1 MLNADRHPSNGPL
14 ALREPAPARA
24 GAGADI
30 ADAFGVDRDGRAS
43 FQQFVDQHR
52 HLMSDYIARRMRG
65 TPELCAEDALQDA
78 LIRMWQQWRHWPE
91 DPERREVYMRQALK
105 VAAVDA
111 IRARYGRNMTRP
123 REYPVNFADLDRCV
137 PAEPSSQ
144 AIVRELGL
152 AIARESLERRPEHR
166 DIERGVLVAAFAA
179 LTDFERRV
187 LFMTARGDNGA
198 QIARDLG
205 VRHQLVRETLMRS
218 RRLMRSLI
226 EHADAGKVSP
236 DEARR
241 LWNLRD
247 GNLSGRPKRE
257 AQRHLDH
264 CTTCKRL
271 AGVEDAVSSAGV
283 RVFLPL
289 PAAIALATKGLAASA
304 TSGAT
309 TGAGSAAPATGA
321 LAATGGGLL
330 SGATAKTAVALGV
343 LALGGSLA
351 GTGKLYRDR
360 DRPQPLSRPA
370 TAVAAKPAAA
380 RAPRRRASQPRK
392 RAKPRRASQPAGS
405 PAPRTTTKSAGA
417 TASRQTTTA
426 APALS
431 TPAPASS
438 ATSPAARRASTP
450 AGGEFVLGGP

>member
-1 MLNADRHPSNGPL
+1 
-14 ALREPAPARA
+14 
-24 GAGADI
+24 
-30 ADAFGVDRDGRAS
+30 
-43 FQQFVDQHR
+43 
-52 HLMSDYIARRMRG
+52 
-65 TPELCAEDALQDA
+65 
-78 LIRMWQQWRHWPE
+78 
-91 DPERREVYMRQALK
+91 MRQALK

-166 DIERGVLVAAFAA
+166 DIERSVLVAAFAA

-198 QIARDLG
+198 RSHATSACATSWCAR
-205 VRHQLVRETLMRS
+205 RSMRS

-226 EHADAGKVSP
+226 EHADAGKVSA

-247 GNLSGRPKRE
+247 GDLSGRPKRE

-309 TGAGSAAPATGA
+309 TGAGSAAPATARARCETAGGGSA
-321 LAATGGGLL
+321 LRRHGRRTAGRPRRARARRQPRRHRQALPRPRPPPTPLAASDRRGCQ
-330 SGATAKTAVALGV
+330 
-343 LALGGSLA
+343 A
-351 GTGKLYRDR
+351 G
-360 DRPQPLSRPA
+360 PP
-370 TAVAAKPAAA
+370 A

-426 APALS
+426 RPLPS
-431 TPAPASS
+431 RRRRRPAPRR
-438 ATSPAARRASTP
+438 PRAARRASILPAASSCSAAPDQHAHRCRHRPTRTP
-450 AGGEFVLGGP
+450 